1 MNHWVNKMFQL
12 RSLLIVML
20 LFVIPIA
27 TGVMVQK
34 GSNLLD
40 GNYRQSLCSAAVQ
53 VCHPFKKK
61 ILPLPLLLTHTIH
74 LTLTTPPQIYNGTTD
89 PSVALQGLTINVA
102 VNPDAPPFSF
112 LFNSTN
118 GGQPYD
124 GFLYNI
130 MMEMASRGGF
140 QVNWIITAPYN
151 SFSSGTQYMQT
162 YLPYVDV
169 YGNVASDTVARRA
182 LGIGFTTR
190 VNDVSVILVTLQSA
204 SSASFNAWNFLS
216 PFSSNIWLATFA
228 VVVMSG
234 VFRYLLN
241 HWELYIDRLAH
252 GGSLQWPN
260 DGENVPIQRYV
271 LQSFG
276 DFVKIPTEGKM
287 FSLPKLYVIIEIIIL
302 VCT

>member
-1 MNHWVNKMFQL
+1 M
-12 RSLLIVML
+12 
-20 LFVIPIA
+20 
-27 TGVMVQK
+27 
-34 GSNLLD
+34 
-40 GNYRQSLCSAAVQ
+40 
-53 VCHPFKKK
+53 
-61 ILPLPLLLTHTIH
+61 
-74 LTLTTPPQIYNGTTD
+74 
-89 PSVALQGLTINVA
+89 A

-118 GGQPYD
+118 GGQPSD

-140 QVNWIITAPYN
+140 QVNWVVTAPYN
-151 SFSSGTQYMQT
+151 SFSSGTQYLQT

-190 VNDVSVILVTLQSA
+190 VNDVSVILVALQSA
-204 SSASFNAWNFLS
+204 SPAPFNEWNFLA

-228 VVVMSG
+228 VVIMSG

-252 GGSLQWPN
+252 SGSFQWPN
-260 DGENVPIQRYV
+260 DGENVPIQRYI

-276 DFVKIPTEGKM
+276 DFVKIPTEGKNIHYPN
-287 FSLPKLYVIIEIIIL
+287 SCYYRINILLIHII
-302 VCT
+302 

>member
-1 MNHWVNKMFQL
+1 MAM
-12 RSLLIVML
+12 
-20 LFVIPIA
+20 
-27 TGVMVQK
+27 
-34 GSNLLD
+34 
-40 GNYRQSLCSAAVQ
+40 
-53 VCHPFKKK
+53 
-61 ILPLPLLLTHTIH
+61 
-74 LTLTTPPQIYNGTTD
+74 
-89 PSVALQGLTINVA
+89 QGLTINVA

-130 MMEMASRGGF
+130 MLEIATRGGF
-140 QVNWIITAPYN
+140 HIKWIITAPFN

-190 VNDVSVILVTLQSA
+190 VNDASVILVALQSA
-204 SSASFNAWNFLS
+204 SPSSFNAWNFLS

-228 VVVMSG
+228 VVFMTG

-241 HWELYIDRLAH
+241 RWELFIDRLAH
-252 GGSLQWPN
+252 DGSLQWPN
-260 DGENVPIQRYV
+260 EGENIPIQRYV
-271 LQSFG
+271 FQSFG
-276 DFVKIPTEGKM
+276 DFVKIGTEGMM
-287 FSLPKLYVIIEIIIL
+287 FLLSKLL
-302 VCT
+302 S